1 MPVQRSTVAPRTGS
15 VDWNTV
21 GLFDKDTKKQEH
33 DTAEAQALVNN
44 YVASHF
50 DGATVYSCDGVYK
63 HADGTTVREPS
74 IRVELCYT
82 EREKV
87 IEFAQW
93 AKKILNQESIML
105 EEVKEEIDFIWNRPG
120 ESRVL
125 FFIYIFYYLN
135 INNNTNIIIIY
146 WDIKNSKDL
155 FEIVYYRDIIEYL

>member
-1 MPVQRSTVAPRTGS
+1 MTSKFILS
-15 VDWNTV
+15 I
-21 GLFDKDTKKQEH
+21 GLFDKDTKKQGH

-50 DGATVYSCDGVYK
+50 DGATVYSAISVYK

-105 EEVKEEIDFIWNRPG
+105 EEVKEEIDFI
-120 ESRVL
+120 
-125 FFIYIFYYLN
+125 
-135 INNNTNIIIIY
+135 
-146 WDIKNSKDL
+146 
-155 FEIVYYRDIIEYL
+155 

>member
-1 MPVQRSTVAPRTGS
+1 MTSKFILS
-15 VDWNTV
+15 I

-50 DGATVYSCDGVYK
+50 DGATVYSADGVYK

-82 EREKV
+82 ERKKV
-87 IEFAQW
+87 IDFAQW

-105 EEVKEEIDFIWNRPG
+105 EEVKEDIDFI
-120 ESRVL
+120 
-125 FFIYIFYYLN
+125 
-135 INNNTNIIIIY
+135 
-146 WDIKNSKDL
+146 
-155 FEIVYYRDIIEYL
+155 

>member
-1 MPVQRSTVAPRTGS
+1 MTSKFILS
-15 VDWNTV
+15 I

-50 DGATVYSCDGVYK
+50 DGATVYS
-63 HADGTTVREPS
+63 ADGTTVREPS

-105 EEVKEEIDFIWNRPG
+105 EEVKEEIDFI
-120 ESRVL
+120 
-125 FFIYIFYYLN
+125 
-135 INNNTNIIIIY
+135 
-146 WDIKNSKDL
+146 
-155 FEIVYYRDIIEYL
+155 